1 MEQLRIDH
9 ASGYLALNVAAFF
22 PCPIKKAH
30 KVFPLIN
37 RWCSQEDRQE
47 LMACLQKRSDEYKA
61 AIAAG
66 EERLRQ
72 PIMRRTEEKALLQC
86 VQQNR
91 RLLRRL
97 QRNMELLEVT

>member
-9 ASGYLALNVAAFF
+9 GSGYLALNVAAFF

-47 LMACLQKRSDEYKA
+47 LMAYLQKRADEYKA

-66 EERLRQ
+66 EKRLRQ
-72 PIMRRTEEKALLQC
+72 PIMRRTEKKALLQC